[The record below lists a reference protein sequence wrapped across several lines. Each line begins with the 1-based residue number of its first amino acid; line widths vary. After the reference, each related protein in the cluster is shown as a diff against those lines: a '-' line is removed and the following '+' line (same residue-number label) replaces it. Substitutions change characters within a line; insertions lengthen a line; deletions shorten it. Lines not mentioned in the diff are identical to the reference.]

1 MRLGYKM
8 MLSGLLI
15 FGAFLLIYFEENTAN
30 ATELQASERFSD
42 ISGHWAETAIRKA
55 ADLGIVEGY
64 TDGTYKPGAN
74 VTRAEF
80 AAMLARA
87 TSHVPQGKVTGAF
100 SDVPAGNWAYEPV
113 NKVTNLGFINRVDY
127 PNGLVPNKAMTR
139 IEIAKWMTNG
149 LAAEDG
155 EYNKAMADVQG
166 PNALI
171 PVAEFFKGG
180 LNKADYPYISIVVG
194 TGLMTGDTNGKFNLS
209 ANTTRAEVATILLRY
224 VDTERIKA
232 TDFYALNEL
241 REVAKT
247 GTNFNTFGKAQVFA
261 PDPRQLKN
269 VQDVF
274 GQKLKLRNDIAD
286 VTMTKMIFVDP
297 YPVDGTKSVY
307 YDMFHS
313 NAEPTAKGFYSDKY
327 RIFTENTFT
336 SKTDNMDRLGALAD
350 SGLPTGLGR
359 RLFDSNAEKY
369 GVNSYSISDT
379 RNKYKKGQG
388 EVNVW
393 AATILGKEV
402 DATIP
407 YIETISGKL
416 LYIGSKEIK

>member
-1 MRLGYKM
+1 MFVIYL
-8 MLSGLLI
+8 
-15 FGAFLLIYFEENTAN
+15 FGFSHSVYADSSSKI
-30 ATELQASERFSD
+30 SFSD

-247 GTNFNTFGKAQVFA
+247 GTNFNTFGKAQVYS
-261 PDPRQLKN
+261 PDQRQLKN
-269 VQDVF
+269 VQDIF

-297 YPVDGTKSVY
+297 YPTDGRKSAY
-307 YDMFHS
+307 LDMFHS
-313 NAEPTAKGFYSDKY
+313 DAASTAKEFYNGKY
-327 RIFTENTFT
+327 RVFTENTFT
-336 SKTDNMDRLGALAD
+336 SKTDNMDRLSSLAN
-350 SGLPTGLGR
+350 SGLPSYLGDTI
-359 RLFDSNAEKY
+359 FDTNLEKY
-369 GVNSYSISDT
+369 GANFFKRDGTSK
-379 RNKYKKGQG
+379 RKYNKGQG

-393 AATILGKEV
+393 AATTLGK
-402 DATIP
+402 DANAIIP
-407 YIETISGKL
+407 NFETTNGKL
-416 LYIGSKEIK
+416 LYIGSKGIK